1 MNVDSIDATI
11 EAMEIIGEETGVF
24 SSIQKINADSGV
36 EIYQFHVSCNEKH
49 FPEPI
54 TLRWKI
60 PAVNVKGVWKPTT
73 DFSKRIQADWELEH
87 MESRISIDAPVISL
101 FGHNDE
107 NVITFACSN
116 AINKLQMNA
125 RIREEDNYF
134 YCHITFFSEEEQPI
148 ENFTAQIRIDTRK
161 VLFSTALNEVSTW
174 WETFEDLKPATVPAI
189 AKMPLYSTWYQ
200 FHQNLDLELLLEECK
215 LASDLGYK
223 AIIIDDGWQTFDNNR
238 GYDYTGDWKPE
249 RIPNMAEYV
258 QKIHN
263 LGLKAAI
270 WFSVPFCGPKSE
282 AFKRFKGKF
291 LTENHRWAPV
301 FDPRYP
307 EVREYLINIYANAVR
322 EWNLD
327 GLKLDFIDDF
337 RLYESTPLG
346 LGNGRDYAS
355 INEAVDRLMTD
366 VMKNLQAINPDIF
379 IEFRQ
384 KYVGPAMRK
393 FGNMLRAFD
402 CPGDATMNRIRIAD
416 IRMLSGNT
424 AVHSD
429 MVTWHDN
436 EPVELAALQLINTL
450 FGVPQLSMFISKV
463 SFEHK
468 KMIAFYT
475 DYWNRNADVL
485 MNGDF
490 IPSKPLANYPLQ
502 KVSKNGKT
510 VYGVY
515 DPYVIEIENAD
526 NEIHVL
532 NGQISNEVVIR
543 NANDFAVYQCTIFD
557 CQGAIVEE
565 RSISFSKGVLEI
577 AVPPCGILIAKKI

>member
-1 MNVDSIDATI
+1 MNVDSITATI
-11 EAMEIIGEETGVF
+11 EAMEIIEDDANV
-24 SSIQKINADSGV
+24 SSSVQKISDDNGLQT
-36 EIYQFHVSCNEKH
+36 YRFNVSCNEKQ
-49 FPEPI
+49 FPKPI
-54 TLRWKI
+54 TLRWKV

-73 DFSKRIQADWELEH
+73 DFSKRIQADWELDH

-107 NVITFACSN
+107 NIITFACSN

-148 ENFTAQIRIDTRK
+148 ENFDAQIRVDLRNIR
-161 VLFSTALNEVSTW
+161 FSTALKNVSTW
-174 WETFEDLKPATVPAI
+174 WETFDDLKPTTVPAI
-189 AKMPLYSTWYQ
+189 AKTPLYSTWYQ
-200 FHQNLDLELLLEECK
+200 FHQNLDLELLLEECR

-223 AIIIDDGWQTFDNNR
+223 AVIIDDGWQTFDNNR

-249 RIPNMAEYV
+249 RIPNMAAYV
-258 QKIHN
+258 KQIQET
-263 LGLKAAI
+263 GLKAAI
-270 WFSVPFCGPKSE
+270 WYSVPFCGPKSE
-282 AFKRFKGKF
+282 AFKKFKGKF
-291 LTENHRWAPV
+291 LTEDHRWAPV

-307 EVREYLINIYANAVR
+307 EVREYLIGIYTNAIK

-346 LGNGRDYAS
+346 MENGRDYAS

-366 VMKNLQAINPDIF
+366 VIESLQAIKPDIF

-416 IRMLSGNT
+416 IRMLCGNT

-429 MVTWHDN
+429 MVTWHDD
-436 EPVELAALQLINTL
+436 EPVEIAALQLINTL
-450 FGVPQLSMFISKV
+450 FGVPQLSMFISKA

-468 KMIAFYT
+468 KMIGFYT
-475 DYWNRNADVL
+475 DYWNKNADVL

-490 IPSKPLANYPLQ
+490 TPYRPLANYPLQ
-502 KVSKNGKT
+502 KVTTTDKT
-510 VYGVY
+510 IYGVY
-515 DPYVIEIENAD
+515 DAYVIDLENIGT
-526 NEIHVL
+526 EFHIL
-532 NGQISNEVVIR
+532 NGQIADSVIVK
-543 NANDFAVYQCTIFD
+543 NAIDFAEYQCNVYD
-557 CQGAIVEE
+557 CKGQLETEE
-565 RSISFSKGVLEI
+565 TRSFTKGIMEI
-577 AVPPCGILIAKKI
+577 AIPPCGILIAKKV